1 MTAKDRHLAAL
12 AALAG
17 RPNAEGAAVYN
28 ALRRLEKR
36 ACRANTDACNTS
48 EGAEAQDGEHAAV
61 LAGVRD
67 VFGYIPRGFFVN
79 GDARGYALKIDNEK
93 ATVPAGIQTDWGG
106 YGCLAPVFPAQ

>member
-1 MTAKDRHLAAL
+1 MTAKNRHITAL

-36 ACRANTDACNTS
+36 ACRANEAACNTP

-61 LAGVRD
+61 LAGVRGIL
-67 VFGYIPRGFFVN
+67 GYIPRGFFVN
-79 GDARGYALKIDNEK
+79 GDPRGYALKIDNEK
-93 ATVPAGIQTDWGG
+93 VTVPAGITTDWGG
-106 YGCLAPVFPAQ
+106 YGCLAPTFKR